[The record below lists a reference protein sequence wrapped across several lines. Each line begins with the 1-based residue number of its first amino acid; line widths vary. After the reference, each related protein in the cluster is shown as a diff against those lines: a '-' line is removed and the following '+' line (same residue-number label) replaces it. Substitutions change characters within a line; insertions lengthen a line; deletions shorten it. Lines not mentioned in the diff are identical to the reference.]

1 MLLPSL
7 LLLISCNI
15 IEEVESLVLIS
26 HSVGFADCKVR
37 FVLTMFLSPLFF
49 LEVGS
54 VLESGSGFRLVL
66 PAHVISVHAHFP
78 RVACDAP
85 RCAAVSLPRL
95 VSCLK
100 VFACVQMS
108 QAPECSPGPRGQA

>member
-7 LLLISCNI
+7 LLLISCNF

-54 VLESGSGFRLVL
+54 VSGVWFRSQIGFASARHKRACAL
-66 PAHVISVHAHFP
+66 PLGGV
-78 RVACDAP
+78 
-85 RCAAVSLPRL
+85 RCSAVSLPRL

-100 VFACVQMS
+100 VSACVQMS